1 MPGIPR
7 LWERIQPRFLRTI
20 CSDARP
26 RSAAFRY
33 RAALCLPPSL
43 LPTTLSSQG
52 GCRHPSGAA
61 AGVEARII
69 IPRAAA
75 GAGLL
80 LLRRVSSGVLAAGP
94 GLVLQE
100 LPQSSQIPGEEAG
113 ALSAGECGGRCCHQ
127 PVTDSAS
134 PASEPL
140 KLDTN
145 LQKVPWQEEVEQQKG
160 GRKRVPGA
168 GSRFLSL
175 SSSKPSERGRSGALW
190 TFPVP
195 AGRRSHSLIWD
206 GWLLLFFFPRHCAW
220 LAAEWLRQLGG

>member
-20 CSDARP
+20 CSDAQP
-26 RSAAFRY
+26 HSVVFRY

-43 LPTTLSSQG
+43 LPTMLSSQG
-52 GCRHPSGAA
+52 GFRHPSGAA
-61 AGVEARII
+61 AEVKMPIT

-80 LLRRVSSGVLAAGP
+80 LLRCISSRVLAAGP

-113 ALSAGECGGRCCHQ
+113 GMSLSAGECGGRCCHQ

-145 LQKVPWQEEVEQQKG
+145 RQKVPWQEEVEQLKG

-168 GSRFLSL
+168 RSRFLSL
-175 SSSKPSERGRSGALW
+175 SSSKPSERERSGALW
-190 TFPVP
+190 MFPVP

-206 GWLLLFFFPRHCAW
+206 GWLLLCFFF
-220 LAAEWLRQLGG
+220 